1 MQVNDLIRRIDAN
14 QSKIQSGRRLS
25 EKERLTSDLYD
36 KIMTTY
42 TSNAI
47 EGNALSLDET
57 LGVFASR
64 DDLARIR
71 TRDELEALGHFEA
84 HNYMMETA
92 RESPLVFSEEIIK
105 KLHYLF
111 YRGIDYDEAGE
122 YRRVE
127 VYITG
132 TDYVPPPPE
141 EVPTLVYE
149 FVGELNQQKSVVH
162 PVLLAAYA
170 HRRLAEIHPFVD
182 GNGRT
187 ARLLMNLV
195 LVNAEYRIVSI
206 PPIYRHLY
214 YAALQSSQHL
224 PSAGNDQFNEL
235 ICLYELESQKDYC
248 RMLKIPLKSAPE
260 PER

>member
-1 MQVNDLIRRIDAN
+1 MQVNDLIKRIDAN
-14 QSKIQSGRRLS
+14 QSKIQSSRKLS
-25 EKERLTSDLYD
+25 KKERLTSDLYD

-47 EGNALSLDET
+47 EGNSLTLDET
-57 LGVFASR
+57 LAVFASR
-64 DDLARIR
+64 GDGRVWN
-71 TRDELEALGHFEA
+71 RDELEALGHFEA

-92 RESPLVFSEEIIK
+92 RENPLVFSEEIVK
-105 KLHYLF
+105 KLHHLF

-132 TDYVPPPPE
+132 TEYVPPPPE
-141 EVPTLVYE
+141 KVPTLMYE
-149 FVGELNQQKSVVH
+149 FVGELNQQKPAVH

-195 LVNAEYRIVSI
+195 LVNAGYRVVSI
-206 PPIYRHLY
+206 PLIYRHSY

-248 RMLKIPLKSAPE
+248 RMLKIPLKSDHE
-260 PER
+260 QER

>member
-14 QSKIQSGRRLS
+14 QSKIQSGRKLS

-47 EGNALSLDET
+47 EGNSLTLDET
-57 LGVFASR
+57 LAVFASR
-64 DDLARIR
+64 GDGRVWN
-71 TRDELEALGHFEA
+71 RDELEALGHFEA

-92 RESPLVFSEEIIK
+92 RENPLVFSEEIVK
-105 KLHYLF
+105 KLHHLF

-132 TDYVPPPPE
+132 TEYVPPPPE
-141 EVPTLVYE
+141 EVPTLMSE
-149 FVGELNQQKSVVH
+149 FVIELNRQKDLH
-162 PVLLAAYA
+162 PVLLSAYA

-195 LVNAEYRIVSI
+195 LVNAGYRVVSI
-206 PPIYRHLY
+206 PPIYRHSY

-248 RMLKIPLKSAPE
+248 RMLKIPLKSDHE
-260 PER
+260 QER

>member
-1 MQVNDLIRRIDAN
+1 MQVSDLIRRIDAN
-14 QSKIQSGRRLS
+14 QSKIQSGRKLS

-47 EGNALSLDET
+47 EGNLLTLDET
-57 LGVFASR
+57 LAVFASR
-64 DDLARIR
+64 GDGRVWN
-71 TRDELEALGHFEA
+71 RDELEALGHFEA
-84 HNYMMETA
+84 HDYMMETA

-105 KLHYLF
+105 KLHHLF
-111 YRGIDYDEAGE
+111 YRGIDYDAAGE
-122 YRRVE
+122 YRQVE

-132 TDYVPPPPE
+132 TEHVPPPPE
-141 EVPTLVYE
+141 EVPTLMYE
-149 FVGELNQQKSVVH
+149 FVGELSQQKSIVH

-187 ARLLMNLV
+187 ARLLMNLA
-195 LVNAEYRIVSI
+195 LVSAGYRVVSI
-206 PPIYRHLY
+206 PPIYRHSY
-214 YAALQSSQHL
+214 YTALQSAQHL

-260 PER
+260 QER